1 MARDESRHLFSKVA
15 KFVRHPLRDWSA
27 LHAQESVAPVDAY
40 SRDML
45 KAMIERRQRNDFV
58 RRREFATLRKLR
70 QREAADGSD
79 STSLASSFNMS
90 SSGRSA
96 GRALTLKK
104 IDEIEEQMSQ
114 QWWKGKASRAGPID
128 TQNATD
134 FHVNTDMMTTLRAR
148 AYADTV
154 LTGAP
159 PTAIDGSMLSS
170 FGPAETV
177 PGGSVSA
184 ERTLASR
191 LLVDASIEEAAICFA
206 RGDDAGSET
215 VLLQTI
221 LPGSLGADHEDCWHA
236 LFDLYRATGDVEKFE
251 RVRLR
256 YVQRFGRLGPSWVS
270 LRLLAREALLVS
282 ARPRAAAPAALSSP
296 GDDGWTC
303 SAHLTREGLG
313 EMMRVLGAAGP
324 VWVLD
329 WRGLTSIDA
338 TAVVPLKTLFV
349 HWSST
354 AVQLRF
360 SGGATLLAVLA
371 TATPT
376 GNRATAVVWWE
387 LRMSVLRAMH
397 DPDNFEFVALNYCLT
412 YEVSPPPWEDPHCNF
427 MSLESSSSEA
437 GTDVAGLPRVPSH
450 HDPIGITRLQPASGQ
465 AVLAGHLKG
474 GVLGV
479 WSRLDA
485 DLAGA
490 GTSVISCAALLRI
503 DFSAAGELLDWVVAR
518 DAQGGRV
525 EFIHVH
531 RLVAAFFKVMG
542 IADHASV
549 SSARND

>member
-70 QREAADGSD
+70 QREAADGGD

-324 VWVLD
+324 AWVLD

-450 HDPIGITRLQPASGQ
+450 HDPIGTTRLQPA
-465 AVLAGHLKG
+465 
-474 GVLGV
+474 
-479 WSRLDA
+479 
-485 DLAGA
+485 DLAPG
-490 GTSVISCAALLRI
+490 IRI
-503 DFSAAGELLDWVVAR
+503 PC
-518 DAQGGRV
+518 
-525 EFIHVH
+525 
-531 RLVAAFFKVMG
+531 
-542 IADHASV
+542 
-549 SSARND
+549 

>member
-1 MARDESRHLFSKVA
+1 MARDESHHLFSKVA
-15 KFVRHPLRDWSA
+15 NFVRHPLRDWSA
-27 LHAQESVAPVDAY
+27 LNAQESVAPVDAY

-58 RRREFATLRKLR
+58 RRREFGMLRKLR
-70 QREAADGSD
+70 QREAAGVGD
-79 STSLASSFNMS
+79 STSLASSFSMS

-114 QWWKGKASRAGPID
+114 QWWKGKVSRARPVD

-154 LTGAP
+154 LSGAP
-159 PTAIDGSMLSS
+159 PTAIDGSMLSL
-170 FGPAETV
+170 FGPAETA
-177 PGGSVSA
+177 PA
-184 ERTLASR
+184 TLAAAVGTSAPR

-221 LPGSLGADHEDCWHA
+221 LPGSPGADHEDCWHA

-270 LRLLAREALLVS
+270 LRLLAREALLVA
-282 ARPRAAAPAALSSP
+282 ARPSAAAPAALPLP
-296 GDDGWTC
+296 GNGWTC

-313 EMMRVLGAAGP
+313 ELMRVLGAAGP

-329 WRGLTSIDA
+329 WRALTSIDA
-338 TAVVPLKTLFV
+338 TAVAPLKTLFV

-371 TATPT
+371 AATPT
-376 GNRATAVVWWE
+376 GDRATAVVWWE

-437 GTDVAGLPRVPSH
+437 GTDAAGLPRVPSH

>member
-1 MARDESRHLFSKVA
+1 M
-15 KFVRHPLRDWSA
+15 
-27 LHAQESVAPVDAY
+27 
-40 SRDML
+40 
-45 KAMIERRQRNDFV
+45 
-58 RRREFATLRKLR
+58 
-70 QREAADGSD
+70 
-79 STSLASSFNMS
+79 
-90 SSGRSA
+90 
-96 GRALTLKK
+96 
-104 IDEIEEQMSQ
+104 
-114 QWWKGKASRAGPID
+114 
-128 TQNATD
+128 
-134 FHVNTDMMTTLRAR
+134 
-148 AYADTV
+148 
-154 LTGAP
+154 
-159 PTAIDGSMLSS
+159 
-170 FGPAETV
+170 
-177 PGGSVSA
+177 
-184 ERTLASR
+184 
-191 LLVDASIEEAAICFA
+191 
-206 RGDDAGSET
+206 
-215 VLLQTI
+215 
-221 LPGSLGADHEDCWHA
+221 
-236 LFDLYRATGDVEKFE
+236 
-251 RVRLR
+251 
-256 YVQRFGRLGPSWVS
+256 QRFGRLGPSWVS

-450 HDPIGITRLQPASGQ
+450 HDPIGTTRLQPASGQ

>member
-70 QREAADGSD
+70 QREAADGGD

-324 VWVLD
+324 AWVLD

-437 GTDVAGLPRVPSH
+437 GTDAAGLPRVPSH

>member
-70 QREAADGSD
+70 QREAADGGD

-437 GTDVAGLPRVPSH
+437 GTDAAGLPRVPSH

>member
-70 QREAADGSD
+70 QREAADGGD

-90 SSGRSA
+90 SSGRPA

-437 GTDVAGLPRVPSH
+437 GTDAAGLPRVPSH

>member
-70 QREAADGSD
+70 QREAADGGD

-412 YEVSPPPWEDPHCNF
+412 YEVSPPSWEDPHCNF
-427 MSLESSSSEA
+427 MSLESSSPGA
-437 GTDVAGLPRVPSH
+437 DTDVAGPPRVPSH
-450 HDPIGITRLQPASGQ
+450 HDPAGTTPLQPASGQ
-465 AVLAGHLKG
+465 AALAGHLKG
-474 GVLGV
+474 GVLAV

-490 GTSVISCAALLRI
+490 GTSVICCAALLRI

-542 IADHASV
+542 IANHAAV

>member
-27 LHAQESVAPVDAY
+27 LHVQESGAPVDAY

-45 KAMIERRQRNDFV
+45 KAMIEQRQRNDFV
-58 RRREFATLRKLR
+58 RRREFGMLRKLR
-70 QREAADGSD
+70 QREAAGGSD
-79 STSLASSFNMS
+79 ATSLTSSFNMS
-90 SSGRSA
+90 SSGRSE

-114 QWWKGKASRAGPID
+114 QWWKSKTPRASPID
-128 TQNATD
+128 TQDITD

-177 PGGSVSA
+177 PATLATAGG
-184 ERTLASR
+184 TPASR
-191 LLVDASIEEAAICFA
+191 LLFDASIEEAAICFA

-221 LPGSLGADHEDCWHA
+221 LPGSPGADHEDCWHA

-270 LRLLAREALLVS
+270 LRLLAREALLVA
-282 ARPRAAAPAALSSP
+282 ARPRAVAPPALSLP
-296 GDDGWTC
+296 CDGWTC

-313 EMMRVLGAAGP
+313 ELMRVLGAAGP

-329 WRGLTSIDA
+329 WRALISIDA
-338 TAVVPLKTLFV
+338 TAIAPLKTLFV

-371 TATPT
+371 AATPT
-376 GNRATAVVWWE
+376 SDRATAVVWWE

-397 DPDNFEFVALNYCLT
+397 DPDSFEFVALNYCLT
-412 YEVSPPPWEDPHCNF
+412 YEVSPSPWEDPHCNF
-427 MSLESSSSEA
+427 MSLESSPP
-437 GTDVAGLPRVPSH
+437 GPDTDVSCMPRASSH
-450 HDPIGITRLQPASGQ
+450 HDPIYTTPLRSTSGQ

-474 GVLGV
+474 GVPTV

-490 GTSVISCAALLRI
+490 RTSVISCAALLRI

-542 IADHASV
+542 IADHAPV
-549 SSARND
+549 SSARSD